1 MAPMSFLPDKH
12 LFIVTSALN
21 PAIGVFDF
29 DTRVTQTMETL
40 KVLRER
46 VPEAIIVLTDASTK
60 PVDKSV
66 IDSMSKYTNINLVFQ
81 NDSDLC
87 TLGNAGLK
95 SQAEIILLHKTLS
108 MFKMNA
114 DLLKVMSSVKR
125 IYKLSGRTNLIDGF
139 DIEKYNDESLYG
151 KYVFKKRMAS
161 WMPIDKQ
168 VVSGADHLLITRM
181 YSVCIS
187 LLENYY
193 ETLPLIYQS
202 VNENGIDNEHGH
214 YKHIDK
220 QYLIEFDNLYCQG
233 TMASTGLTET
243 Y

>member
-1 MAPMSFLPDKH
+1 
-12 LFIVTSALN
+12 
-21 PAIGVFDF
+21 
-29 DTRVTQTMETL
+29 
-40 KVLRER
+40 
-46 VPEAIIVLTDASTK
+46 
-60 PVDKSV
+60 
-66 IDSMSKYTNINLVFQ
+66 
-81 NDSDLC
+81 
-87 TLGNAGLK
+87 
-95 SQAEIILLHKTLS
+95 
-108 MFKMNA
+108 
-114 DLLKVMSSVKR
+114 
-125 IYKLSGRTNLIDGF
+125 
-139 DIEKYNDESLYG
+139 
-151 KYVFKKRMAS
+151 MAS